1 MIGDNGDKD
10 ETGLDE
16 TDDSLDDSLDSSG
29 DEDVSPDA
37 MPDIGGD
44 TVIDVSGELEAIVEK
59 LEKEDPDEAAH
70 KRAVRNRLEEIAEK
84 RDADLD
90 STFNIDLD
98 DEL

>member
-10 ETGLDE
+10 EIELDDVDDSLDE
-16 TDDSLDDSLDSSG
+16 SLDDSL

-70 KRAVRNRLEEIAEK
+70 RRAVRNRLEEIAEK
-84 RDADLD
+84 RNADLD

-98 DEL
+98 DDL

>member
-10 ETGLDE
+10 EIELDDVDDSLDE
-16 TDDSLDDSLDSSG
+16 SLDDSL

-70 KRAVRNRLEEIAEK
+70 RRAVRNRLEEIAEK
-84 RDADLD
+84 RNADLD
-90 STFNIDLD
+90 STFNIDLED
-98 DEL
+98 DL

>member
-10 ETGLDE
+10 ETDLEAAEEEVLEDE
-16 TDDSLDDSLDSSG
+16 SSSE
-29 DEDVSPDA
+29 DE

-44 TVIDVSGELEAIVEK
+44 TVIDLSGELEAIVEK

-70 KRAVRNRLEEIAEK
+70 KRAVRQRLDEIEEQ
-84 RDADLD
+84 RDRDLD

-98 DEL
+98 DDI

>member
-10 ETGLDE
+10 ENELDDVDDSLDE
-16 TDDSLDDSLDSSG
+16 SLDDSL

-70 KRAVRNRLEEIAEK
+70 RRAVRNRLEEIAEK
-84 RDADLD
+84 RNADLD

-98 DEL
+98 DDL